1 MASYRAIS
9 AISKALVGLL
19 KESASPVSDFSN
31 SQFILYQASN
41 FQTPITEGISVYLYR
56 TCISTIR
63 RNYPAK
69 VAPDGRKKR
78 PPLPVDLFYLVT
90 PWAQTPDMEH
100 LLLGWTMRTLED
112 HAVLPSTLLNQYT
125 PETFGLDETVEIV
138 GEQLS
143 IQDHTNLW
151 EVARHHVQ
159 VSVAYV
165 ARVVPIESTEYEDAA
180 PMVQTRTTAASL
192 IGGT

>member
-1 MASYRAIS
+1 MATYRAIS

-19 KESASPVSDFSN
+19 KESAAPLSDFTN

-41 FQTPITEGISVYLYR
+41 FQTPITEGLSVYLYR
-56 TCISTIR
+56 TTISTIR
-63 RNYPAK
+63 RSYPAK
-69 VAPDGRKKR
+69 VGPDGRRKR
-78 PPLPVDLFYLVT
+78 PPLPLDLFYLVT
-90 PWAQTPDMEH
+90 PWAQTPEMEH
-100 LLLGWTMRTLED
+100 LLLAWAMRTFED

-125 PETFGLDETVEIV
+125 PETFGPDETVEIA

-165 ARVVPIESTEYEDAA
+165 TRVVPIESTEYEDAA
-180 PMVQTRTTAASL
+180 PIVQARTTSAGL